1 MNSQFGIVR
10 PVFTNNVNKFI
21 SIVLRADN
29 CVNNWHLFCD
39 RQTKMSSSLDDEIEP
54 WKCENVSIEFFV
66 LCLCLYFVC
75 SDERP
80 KKTHN
85 CNCKIG
91 LTIGFSY

>member
-54 WKCENVSIEFFV
+54 WKCENISIEFFFSV
-66 LCLCLYFVC
+66 FV
-75 SDERP
+75 SILSSAMNDR
-80 KKTHN
+80 KKH
-85 CNCKIG
+85 
-91 LTIGFSY
+91 TIVIAK